1 MTFETAVPPA
11 PASAFPRAGAMEKLP
26 PCAKALS
33 SWTLWYVSKASYSW
47 SVYMMWNSW
56 PGLLGRYSRSKS
68 LCASTL
74 ELTGHDLN
82 IEMLPQASDDV
93 CRHQKR
99 NRGSKKLVDN
109 NKIFFKTPAFLPL
122 VLTTTTLFMPCEPY
136 QLWRN
141 RANKADSQVM
151 VLS

>member
-1 MTFETAVPPA
+1 M
-11 PASAFPRAGAMEKLP
+11 R
-26 PCAKALS
+26 
-33 SWTLWYVSKASYSW
+33 
-47 SVYMMWNSW
+47 NSW
-56 PGLLGRYSRSKS
+56 PRLLGRYSRSKS

-109 NKIFFKTPAFLPL
+109 NKIFFGTPAFLLL
-122 VLTTTTLFMPCEPY
+122 VLTTTTTLFMPCEPY

-141 RANKADSQVM
+141 RANKGETEVM
-151 VLS
+151 VLL